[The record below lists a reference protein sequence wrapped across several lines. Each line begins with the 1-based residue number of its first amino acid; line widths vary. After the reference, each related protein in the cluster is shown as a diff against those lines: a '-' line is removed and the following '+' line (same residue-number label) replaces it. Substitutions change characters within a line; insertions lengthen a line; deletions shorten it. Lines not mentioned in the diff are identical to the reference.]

1 MNKIKI
7 ISDGTS
13 NGTKVVDLETGEF
26 IPHITALAISVEVG
40 GLVTAYI
47 RLVNVKLDMIANL
60 SEKEIPQLMEGG
72 Q

>member
-26 IPHITALAISVEVG
+26 IPYVTFLAISVGVG

-47 RLVNVKLDMIANL
+47 KLVNVKLDMIANL